1 MHSIHVGFENAH
13 LRAPDFPAG
22 FRVRPFVRPSV
33 RPTGRSVEFWVESLA
48 KGRNRDVKKICRGDF

>member
-22 FRVRPFVRPSV
+22 FRVRPFVRSSV
-33 RPTGRSVEFWVESLA
+33 QLDDRSSFGLKVWQRVAIEM
-48 KGRNRDVKKICRGDF
+48 